1 LPALE
6 QQSDAYLEDTYWKL
20 VELKGEPVTVLPSHQ
35 EAHFVLMSTEH
46 RVRGSGGCNLI
57 MGSYETAGD
66 RLSFGPL
73 ATTRKM
79 CPEIMQQEQAF
90 LAVLDSVTHYRI
102 VGNHLQLIAHGELV
116 AKLEAV
122 VVN

>member
-1 LPALE
+1 MNAQLE
-6 QQSDAYLEDTYWKL
+6 NTYWKL
-20 VELKGEPVTVLPSHQ
+20 VELKGEPVLVIPNQQ

-66 RLSFGPL
+66 RLSIGPL

-79 CPEIMQQEQAF
+79 CPETMQQEQAF

-102 VGNHLQLIAHGELV
+102 AGNHLQLFAHGELV